1 MTLGGCPVHWASKLQ
16 TLVALSTCESEY
28 IALAQ
33 ALRDL
38 IPIRRLLDSLNDSLH
53 FSEGD
58 QVLVKSTIFE
68 DNNGAISMAQAP
80 NLSPRTKHIATRYH
94 FVKQYFGTHRVQH
107 HPFVLQKIGTD
118 DQKADIFTKGLDV
131 KKFKALR
138 LLLCN
143 W

>member
-1 MTLGGCPVHWASKLQ
+1 MTLGGCPIHWASKLQ

-33 ALRDL
+33 ALREL
-38 IPIRRLLDSLNDSLH
+38 IPIRRLLESLASLH
-53 FSEGD
+53 STEGA

-80 NLSPRTKHIATRYH
+80 NMSPRTKHIATRYH
-94 FVKQYFGTHRVQH
+94 FVKQYFGKHRIEH
-107 HPFVLQKIGTD
+107 HPFVLEKIGTD
-118 DQKADIFTKGLDV
+118 DQKADIFTKGLDA